1 MRRLRRAVKGRYGIT
16 AANLAVRT
24 HVAWYWRVL
33 QLLLIFAVGY
43 VVAYWQFAGRYAFPF
58 DRAAAQKVQDV
69 RALQEKVV
77 QLESQLQVANA
88 AQGNLA
94 KEMAAMQDEGM
105 RLKEDVAFYKS
116 ILTEGGTAGVPKIHS
131 VKLSPGAKVGEYQY
145 QILLVQSGR
154 HDKVVQGALQLV
166 LNGTQGGKPVTL
178 HVEPDGA
185 PKGIKVNFKYYQRID
200 GVFSVP
206 MQADAD
212 GLQVQYVALGGKVP
226 TLSQTVSLRSQGS
239 PVKSPHEG

>member
-43 VVAYWQFAGRYAFPF
+43 AVAYWQFAARYDFPF
-58 DRAAAQKVQDV
+58 DRAAAQKVLDV

-77 QLESQLQVANA
+77 QLESQLQVASA

-116 ILTEGGTAGVPKIHS
+116 ILAEGGTAGVPKIHS
-131 VKLSPGAKVGEYQY
+131 VKLSHGARPGEYQY
-145 QILLVQSGR
+145 HILLVQSGR

-166 LNGTQGGKPVTL
+166 LNGTQGGMPL
-178 HVEPDGA
+178 AQHVEPAGGQ
-185 PKGIKVNFKYYQRID
+185 KGIKVNFKYYQRVE

-206 MQADAD
+206 AQAEVAS
-212 GLQVQYVALGGKVP
+212 LQVQYVALGGKAP
-226 TLSQTVSLRSQGS
+226 ALSQSVSLPPQDIA
-239 PVKSPHEG
+239 VKFPQEG